1 MDWWNDLTDWTASDE
16 GWRVLSGAIIPFV
29 AIVVAGVIAALIGRA
44 AAKRVVALHDRESR
58 NAAVAG
64 VVSAARKATRWGALG
79 HEERAY
85 ADHVAEDADI
95 RLRMLPVSG
104 ATLAADWAQ
113 HEIADIKR
121 NSSTFTSQADQS
133 LGEFRDRLL
142 EWQARPNRARKLFK
156 ADLERWKFDSPDPD
170 AELIARQQDWNAG
183 HQEQRT
189 TDGGGA
195 AQASRPT
202 PTTTSLRSA
211 PQANQQAGAPQA
223 NQHLGA
229 PQASNP
235 QAGAPQTNRAAWA
248 GDRDATTPINDV
260 RPAADNRTRPYGE
273 GETVPIDGTPV
284 RPQLG
289 TPLASSRQGTAT
301 ATSTRN
307 DVGGPD
313 ADDARAVDATDQG
326 RSDERSEPRPA
337 SAPRIASPTSADAH
351 VNRSSATASG
361 LDRQGPTTGAPGAS
375 DDIHDEDASPYTQP
389 ISASEL
395 RRRSADDD

>member
-29 AIVVAGVIAALIGRA
+29 AIVVAGVIAALIGRS

-64 VVSAARKATRWGALG
+64 VVSAARKAARWGALG

-85 ADHVAEDADI
+85 TDHLAEDADL

-156 ADLERWKFDSPDPD
+156 SDLERWKFDSPDPD

-183 HQEQRT
+183 QQEQRKA
-189 TDGGGA
+189 DGSA
-195 AQASRPT
+195 DADSSQTT
-202 PTTTSLRSA
+202 PTTTSLRPA
-211 PQANQQAGAPQA
+211 PQSGAQHGNPAQGTPVQSNPERSKAARPGTQQA
-223 NQHLGA
+223 
-229 PQASNP
+229 NP
-235 QAGAPQTNRAAWA
+235 TTPDDDRA
-248 GDRDATTPINDV
+248 ATTPIDDV
-260 RPAADNRTRPYGE
+260 RPVADTRTRPYGD
-273 GETVPIDGTPV
+273 GETVQLDGTPV

-289 TPLASSRQGTAT
+289 SPLASTRQGTAT
-301 ATSTRN
+301 ATSSRN
-307 DVGGPD
+307 DLGGPD
-313 ADDARAVDATDQG
+313 AEDVRAVDATD
-326 RSDERSEPRPA
+326 RSDGSSERKPV

-351 VNRSSATASG
+351 VNRASASASG
-361 LDRQGPTTGAPGAS
+361 LERSAAPAS
-375 DDIHDEDASPYTQP
+375 DEDDADGGDTSPYTQP

-395 RRRSADDD
+395 RRRAADDE